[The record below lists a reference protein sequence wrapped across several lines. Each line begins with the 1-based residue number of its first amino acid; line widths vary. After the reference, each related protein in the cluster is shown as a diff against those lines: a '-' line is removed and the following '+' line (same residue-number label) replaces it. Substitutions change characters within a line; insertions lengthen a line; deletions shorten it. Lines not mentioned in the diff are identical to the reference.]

1 MYGKQLGNLG
11 LLQLFERVDQGY
23 RVSTVDIDDTSPHF
37 SYAPLAGDNQGH
49 PAAPSHR
56 QVQNRH
62 THINRNAFD

>member
-1 MYGKQLGNLG
+1 MGIFLEAMDLTIVKLIQPN
-11 LLQLFERVDQGY
+11 QN
-23 RVSTVDIDDTSPHF
+23 TPNPHF

-49 PAAPSHR
+49 PATPSHR